1 MFQQYYMMRFMIRTE
16 IYANDT
22 EKENQLQNDENIE
35 PQTQNVLIAM

>member
-1 MFQQYYMMRFMIRTE
+1 MMTLMIISE

-22 EKENQLQNDENIE
+22 ENQLHNDENIE

>member
-1 MFQQYYMMRFMIRTE
+1 MIRTE

-35 PQTQNVLIAM
+35 PQTQNVLIAL